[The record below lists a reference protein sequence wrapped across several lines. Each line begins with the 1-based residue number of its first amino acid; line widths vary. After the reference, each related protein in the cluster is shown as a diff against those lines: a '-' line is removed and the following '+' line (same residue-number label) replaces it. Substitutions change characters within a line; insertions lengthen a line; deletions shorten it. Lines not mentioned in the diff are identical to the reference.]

1 MEAEQHFC
9 DLRRLGTT
17 SRYRRNDMAHYG
29 GPGGEVLGG
38 EVPGREMLELR
49 CRKERW
55 PWMRCLTVAV
65 GMRPVVAAGGYF
77 QFYA

>member
-29 GPGGEVLGG
+29 GPGGEVLRG